1 MQQQDAI
8 KLANRL
14 RKTGEKHKDY
24 ERVVKLADDYMA
36 LITGE
41 GIDRMMAQFVMRES
55 EELFQQR
62 VKFTQAITPAIASSI
77 MKPFYKVSRND
88 KVKIRIDFG
97 DPEKNKAI
105 IDMGLRFFGAKR
117 SKNKGLRHWLSTR
130 FVELTF
136 TDPNAWVV
144 TQWDK
149 PDPDKTPEPKPFEI
163 TARQAVN
170 FLRINEETKWLF
182 AELEDTYTAAND
194 LSTIEEK
201 TKQMPGTKWVLYDQ
215 DWTIVTRIVDKD
227 GLALEGWEQQ
237 PNELLFEET
246 GKWYLQSYYEPK
258 LGFVA
263 AFRVGYDRDAFTL
276 GRTCVNPFHPAMAFF
291 KKSIKTVSEL
301 DLTMMLHVFPQKIQ
315 YVQKCMGESKVKTCH
330 GGYVNGTAEKC
341 GACAGKGYK
350 IHTTAQDAILLPMP
364 EDKEDMVDLE
374 KIIVY
379 KTPPIDLI
387 KFMDEYTKGLK
398 HEAHLAVF
406 NSQIFSNPSIAKT
419 ATEIDDNMQS
429 IYDTLEPFTEKV
441 SEVHK
446 EEIYIFAH
454 LVAVAKPDDD
464 SHENVHQYPGD
475 LKLKTTTIL
484 LNELKLVNDSGAPSF
499 MRDAIS
505 NDLAEII
512 YVGDEIGLLKYE
524 TKHRFFPFNGKTPD
538 EIAMLVASNHVSEF
552 TKVLYSNFEAIFKDI
567 ELEKPEFWLMKS
579 YAKQWGIVQAKTQEY
594 IDELAPE
601 PLAIDFGQ
609 EKDPGIDDADP
620 DPDADPNKGGGN
632 PGEDDKEE

>member
-1 MQQQDAI
+1 MLREDAI
-8 KLANRL
+8 KLANKL
-14 RKTGEKHKDY
+14 RKTREKHKDY
-24 ERVVKLADDYMA
+24 DRVVKLADDYMA

-41 GIDRMMAQFVMRES
+41 GIDRMLFQFVQREDATMF
-55 EELFQQR
+55 EQR
-62 VKFTQAITPAIASSI
+62 VKFTQATTPAIASSI

-88 KVKIRIDFG
+88 KVKIRIDFK

-105 IDMGLRFFGAKR
+105 QDMLMRFYGAKR

-144 TQWDK
+144 NQWDK
-149 PDPDKTPEPKPFEI
+149 PLPDKTPEPKPFEI
-163 TARQAVN
+163 TARQAFN
-170 FLRINEETKWLF
+170 FSMINGELYWLF
-182 AELEDTYTAAND
+182 ACLEDTYTVQDND
-194 LSTIEEK
+194 YGSKQVPGEK
-201 TKQMPGTKWVLYDQ
+201 LVLYDQ
-215 DWTIVTRIVDKD
+215 DFTIVTRIVDKD
-227 GLALEGWEQQ
+227 GLALEGWVET
-237 PNELLFEET
+237 PDEYIFEES
-246 GKWYLQSYYEPK
+246 GKWYMQSIYEPK
-258 LGFVA
+258 IGFVA

-330 GGYVNGTAEKC
+330 GGYVNGTADKC
-341 GACAGKGYK
+341 TACAGKGYK

-364 EDKEDMVDLE
+364 EDKEDMIDLE
-374 KIIVY
+374 KVLVY
-379 KTPPIDLI
+379 KTPPIELI
-387 KFMDEYTKGLK
+387 RFMDEYTKSLK

-406 NSQIFSNPSIAKT
+406 NSQIFTNPTVAKT

-446 EEIYIFAH
+446 EEVYIFAH
-454 LVAVAKPDDD
+454 LVAVSEPDNSDN
-464 SHENVHQYPGD
+464 ENVHQYPGD

-499 MRDAIS
+499 MRDAIG

-512 YVGDEIGLLKYE
+512 YVGDEIGLLKYT
-524 TKHRFFPFNGKTPD
+524 TKHRFFPFNGKGPD
-538 EIAMLVASNHVSEF
+538 EIAMLMASEHVSNF

-567 ELEKPEFWLMKS
+567 ELENPSFWLMKS
-579 YAKQWGIVQAKTQEY
+579 YAKQWTIVQAKTEEF
-594 IDELAPE
+594 IAELTPE
-601 PLAIDFGQ
+601 PLAIDFGN
-609 EKDPGIDDADP
+609 EKDPGIKDEDP
-620 DPDADPNKGGGN
+620 DPNEDPNKGGGN
-632 PGEDDKEE
+632 PGAAKPEGEE